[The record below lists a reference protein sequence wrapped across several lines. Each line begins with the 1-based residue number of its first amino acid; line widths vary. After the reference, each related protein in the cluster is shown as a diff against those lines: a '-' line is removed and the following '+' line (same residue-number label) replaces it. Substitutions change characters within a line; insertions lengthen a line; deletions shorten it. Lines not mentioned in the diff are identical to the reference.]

1 MSPRIRRA
9 VGETFSSLRGSRNFR
24 LYLTG
29 QLISAVGTWM
39 TFTATSWLVLI
50 RLHGGGTALGLNA
63 ALQFGPMLVLGAF
76 GGVLADRYDKR
87 KILIGTQAAFGVI
100 SLTLATLVFTD
111 VVRLWMVFGL
121 STLDGIV
128 ISLDNPSRQSFYVE
142 MVGEGTLTNAVSLNS
157 ATFTG
162 ARIIGPAV
170 AGLLIASVGMAVCFL
185 IDGLSY
191 IAVISALL
199 AMRADELHRQARST
213 RRGGHLMAGLRY
225 VWNTDELRRPLI
237 VMAVVFTLVFQWQIL
252 IPLLAE
258 RVFHGDAL
266 TFGVLSA
273 AAGGGSFLAALV
285 MAHRNVT
292 PTMRRL
298 GLFAILIGVA
308 AALVGLAPV
317 LPAAEILM
325 VPLGFAA
332 MTFMITGNTMLQLT
346 SRPEA
351 RGRVMA
357 LYGIVFLGSTPIGS
371 PIVGVIGDHLGARAG
386 FVLAGLVACAMGA
399 AVLWARQRRMAAR
412 IVQRQEAG
420 LEIGTA

>member
-1 MSPRIRRA
+1 VSPRIRRA
-9 VGETFSSLRGSRNFR
+9 VGETFSSLKASRNFR

-29 QLISAVGTWM
+29 QLVSAVGTWM
-39 TFTATSWLVLI
+39 TFTATSWLVLN
-50 RLHGGGTALGLNA
+50 RLDGNGAALGLNA

-87 KILIGTQAAFGVI
+87 KILTATQSAYALI
-100 SLTLATLVFTD
+100 SLTLAAIVFTD
-111 VVRLWMVFGL
+111 AVQLWMVFTL
-121 STLDGIV
+121 STLNGIV
-128 ISLDNPSRQSFYVE
+128 TSLDNPSRQSFYVE
-142 MVGEGTLTNAVSLNS
+142 MVGEETLTNAVSLNS

-162 ARIIGPAV
+162 ARIVGPAV
-170 AGLLIASVGMAVCFL
+170 AGLLIATVGMAICFL

-191 IAVISALL
+191 IAVIAALVS
-199 AMRADELHRQARST
+199 MRIAELHPQ
-213 RRGGHLMAGLRY
+213 RRTTTERGNLVAGLRY
-225 VWNTDELRRPLI
+225 VWNTDELRRPLL

-252 IPLLAE
+252 IPLLAQ
-258 RVFHGDAL
+258 RVFDGNAW
-266 TFGVLSA
+266 TFGFLSA
-273 AAGGGSFLAALV
+273 AAGLGSFLAAIV
-285 MAHRNVT
+285 MARRNVA

-298 GLFAILIGVA
+298 GLFAILIGCS

-325 VPLGFAA
+325 IPLGFTA

-371 PIVGVIGDHLGARAG
+371 PIVGLIGDHMGARVG
-386 FVLAGLVACAMGA
+386 FVLAGLVAVTMGV

-412 IVQRQEAG
+412 VVQRQEAG

>member
-1 MSPRIRRA
+1 VSPRIRKV
-9 VGETFSSLRGSRNFR
+9 VGETFSSLHASRNFR
-24 LYLTG
+24 LYLSG

-39 TFTATSWLVLI
+39 TFTATSWLVLN
-50 RLHGGGTALGLNA
+50 RLHGNGAALGWNA

-87 KILIGTQAAFGVI
+87 KILTATQAAYAVV
-100 SLTLATLVFTD
+100 SLTLAAIVFTD
-111 VVRLWMVFGL
+111 VVQLWMVFAL
-121 STLDGIV
+121 STMNGIV
-128 ISLDNPSRQSFYVE
+128 TSLDNPSRQSFYVE
-142 MVGEGTLTNAVSLNS
+142 MVGQETLTNAVSLNS

-162 ARIIGPAV
+162 ARIIGPAM
-170 AGLLIASVGMAVCFL
+170 AGLLIATVGMAICFL
-185 IDGLSY
+185 IDGASY
-191 IAVISALL
+191 IAVIAALL
-199 AMRADELHRQARST
+199 AMHADELHRQRRST
-213 RRGGHLMAGLRY
+213 RQRGHLVAGLRY
-225 VWNTDELRRPLI
+225 VWSTDDLRRPLL

-252 IPLLAE
+252 VPLLAT
-258 RVFHGDAL
+258 RVFDGNAW
-266 TFGVLSA
+266 TFGFLSA
-273 AAGGGSFLAALV
+273 AAGLGSFLAAIV
-285 MAHRNVT
+285 MARRNVV

-298 GLFAILIGVA
+298 GLFAILIGCA

-325 VPLGFAA
+325 IPLGFTA
-332 MTFMITGNTMLQLT
+332 MTFMITGNTMLQLA

-371 PIVGVIGDHLGARAG
+371 PIVGVIGDHLGARVG
-386 FVLAGLVACAMGA
+386 FVLASLVACTMGV
-399 AVLWARQRRMAAR
+399 AVLWARQRRIAAR

>member
-1 MSPRIRRA
+1 VSPRIRRV
-9 VGETFSSLRGSRNFR
+9 VGDTFSSLKASRNFR

-29 QLISAVGTWM
+29 QLVSAVGTWM
-39 TFTATSWLVLI
+39 TFTATSWLVLNQL
-50 RLHGGGTALGLNA
+50 RGNGAALGLNA

-87 KILIGTQAAFGVI
+87 KILTATQTAYAVI
-100 SLTLATLVFTD
+100 SLTLATIVFTD
-111 VVRLWMVFGL
+111 VVQLWMVLTL
-121 STLDGIV
+121 STLNGIV
-128 ISLDNPSRQSFYVE
+128 TSLDNPSRQSFYVE
-142 MVGEGTLTNAVSLNS
+142 MVGEETLTNAVSLNS

-170 AGLLIASVGMAVCFL
+170 AGLLIATVGMAICFL

-191 IAVISALL
+191 IAVIAALL
-199 AMRADELHRQARST
+199 AMRAAELHPQRRST
-213 RRGGHLMAGLRY
+213 RERGHLVAGLRY
-225 VWNTDELRRPLI
+225 VWNTDELRRPLLI
-237 VMAVVFTLVFQWQIL
+237 MAVVFTLVFQWQIL
-252 IPLLAE
+252 VPLLAQ
-258 RVFHGDAL
+258 RVFDGNAW
-266 TFGVLSA
+266 TFGFLSA
-273 AAGGGSFLAALV
+273 AAGLGSFLAAIV
-285 MAHRNVT
+285 MARRNVA

-298 GLFAILIGVA
+298 GLFAILIGCS

-325 VPLGFAA
+325 IPLGFTA

-371 PIVGVIGDHLGARAG
+371 PIVGLIGDHLGARVG
-386 FVLAGLVACAMGA
+386 FVLAGLVAGAMGA

>member
-1 MSPRIRRA
+1 MSPRIRRV
-9 VGETFSSLRGSRNFR
+9 VGETFSSLKASRNFR

-29 QLISAVGTWM
+29 QLVSAVGTWM
-39 TFTATSWLVLI
+39 TFTATSWLVLNQL
-50 RLHGGGTALGLNA
+50 RGNGAALGLNA
-63 ALQFGPMLVLGAF
+63 ALQFGPVLVLGAF

-87 KILIGTQAAFGVI
+87 RILTATQTAYAVI
-100 SLTLATLVFTD
+100 SLTLATIVFTD
-111 VVRLWMVFGL
+111 VVQLWMVFTL
-121 STLDGIV
+121 STLNGIV
-128 ISLDNPSRQSFYVE
+128 TSLDNPSRQSFYVE
-142 MVGEGTLTNAVSLNS
+142 MVGEETLTNAVSLNS

-162 ARIIGPAV
+162 ARIIGPAA
-170 AGLLIASVGMAVCFL
+170 AGLLIATVGMAICFL

-191 IAVISALL
+191 IAVIAALL
-199 AMRADELHRQARST
+199 AMRPTELHPQRRST
-213 RRGGHLMAGLRY
+213 RERGHLVAGLRY
-225 VWNTDELRRPLI
+225 VWNTEELRRPLL

-252 IPLLAE
+252 VPLLAQ
-258 RVFHGDAL
+258 RVFDGNAW
-266 TFGVLSA
+266 TFGFLSA
-273 AAGGGSFLAALV
+273 AAGLGSFLAAIV
-285 MAHRNVT
+285 MARRNAA

-298 GLFAILIGVA
+298 GLFAILIGCS

-317 LPAAEILM
+317 LPVAEILM
-325 VPLGFAA
+325 IPLGFTA

-371 PIVGVIGDHLGARAG
+371 PVVGLIGDHLGARVG
-386 FVLAGLVACAMGA
+386 FVLAGLVAGAMGA